1 MEFHLYKWVSFP
13 SPLPLCCLPSSP
25 PSSPHVCLWQTMVP
39 SLLCSLQGWVMEG
52 GCHLGVFPQQSVM
65 WSCPGQRKDRALVPG
80 ATQAGGG
87 GRCHAWLESK
97 EGVGMLVMSS
107 WWLLILGM
115 GSDRETS
122 TSLSVKVTWVYF
134 CRVVETQNL
143 FSIDIYFYYY
153 IGIKPVIYL
162 GIL

>member
-1 MEFHLYKWVSFP
+1 
-13 SPLPLCCLPSSP
+13 
-25 PSSPHVCLWQTMVP
+25 
-39 SLLCSLQGWVMEG
+39 
-52 GCHLGVFPQQSVM
+52 
-65 WSCPGQRKDRALVPG
+65 
-80 ATQAGGG
+80 
-87 GRCHAWLESK
+87 
-97 EGVGMLVMSS
+97 MLVMSS